1 MKKIKEIAIGKRLIG
16 PGHPVYLV
24 AEIGSNHSRKKNV
37 VKGLIDRAAE
47 AGFDAVKFQTYDPE
61 EVFSGKVRTGDV
73 QLKSLYGDRSWWE
86 VARDHVLLPREWFGE
101 MFVYA
106 RSKNLEVFSTV
117 HSCDDAKFMLAFDPP
132 AFKVASIDVSYTDFL
147 KCLADFAKPIILS
160 TGLHHKE
167 EIGSAVATLRKAG
180 NDRII
185 LLHCVSNYPPRPENL
200 NLKNITML
208 NKTFGVPVGFS
219 DHCPDNMAAAAAV
232 ALGACLI
239 EKHITLDRKSWG
251 VDHHFAL
258 DPEGMKDLVS
268 RVRQTEEML
277 GSYQRVLSEDEL
289 EVRELARRSVV
300 ARTDIKKGEIFSRE
314 NLKLSRPGSGIHP
327 RHLDEL
333 IGKKAIADIAAED
346 LVRRDDVDL

>member
-1 MKKIKEIAIGKRLIG
+1 MKKIEEIAIGKRLIG

-24 AEIGSNHSRKKNV
+24 AEIGSNHSRKKSV
-37 VKGLIDRAAE
+37 VKELVDRAAE

-61 EVFSGKVRTGDV
+61 EVFSGKIRTGDV

-101 MFVYA
+101 MFAYA
-106 RSKNLEVFSTV
+106 RSKSLEVFSTV
-117 HSCDDAKFMLAFDPP
+117 HSCDDAKFVLAFYPP
-132 AFKVASIDVSYTDFL
+132 AFKVASIDVSNTDFL
-147 KCLADFAKPIILS
+147 KCLAAFAKPIILS

-167 EIGSAVATLRKAG
+167 EIVSAVATLRKAG

-185 LLHCVSNYPPRPENL
+185 LLHCISNYPPRPENL
-200 NLKNITML
+200 NLKNIAML

-219 DHCPDNMAAAAAV
+219 DHSPDNLAAATAV

-258 DPEGMKDLVS
+258 ELEGMKDLVA

-277 GSYQRVLSEDEL
+277 GAYQRVLSEDEL

-300 ARTDIKKGEIFSRE
+300 ARTDIKKGEILSRE

-333 IGKKAIADIAAED
+333 IGKKACGDIAAED
-346 LVRRDDVDL
+346 LVRWDDVE